1 MRRFASFL
9 ILCAI
14 LASPVASR
22 AGTAP
27 DACAAPDA
35 FVTAT
40 GAFSQLAAAIA
51 AGGPVAILAVGSA
64 TTVGAAN
71 RSGEPTSATQGA
83 AFPWHMLRALE
94 AASPG
99 SKFSLTVR
107 GGRGMTAADMLP
119 LISAALAE
127 QHYALVLWQTGTV
140 EAVRGLRPDGVSRV
154 LREGV
159 ELAHAAAGDVV
170 LVDPQ
175 FSRFL
180 RANTDLDPY
189 ESVLRQTATLPG
201 VALFRRFDLM
211 RAWVD
216 EGRVDLER
224 TAKPERDAAL
234 ELLNRCLGQALAR
247 FILSGVEKAKQ

>member
-14 LASPVASR
+14 LALPVPSR
-22 AGTAP
+22 AGSAP
-27 DACAAPDA
+27 DACAVPDE
-35 FVTAT
+35 FVTAS
-40 GAFSQLAAAIA
+40 GAFGQLAAAIA

-94 AASPG
+94 ASSPG
-99 SKFSLTVR
+99 GKFSLTIR
-107 GGRGMTAADMLP
+107 GGGGMTAADMLP

-127 QHYALVLWQTGTV
+127 QHYPLVLWQTGTV

-154 LREGV
+154 LHDGV
-159 ELAHAAAGDVV
+159 EKVRAAGGDVV
-170 LVDPQ
+170 LIDPQ

-189 ESVLRQTATLPG
+189 ESVLRQVATLPG

-211 RAWVD
+211 RAWAN

-224 TAKPERDAAL
+224 TSKPDRDAVL

-247 FILSGVEKAKQ
+247 FILSGVDKAKK